1 MVGVIGSLFDIDLEY
16 HSAVLG
22 GVLLTGGDDVVEG
35 VSQTVEGI
43 EDTGSHLAVHV
54 CRRSSIG
61 VILQFTCRLG
71 VDEVGVHDVQPPHN
85 VVFIYVDGV
94 VLIDRTGADLDE
106 VVLLG
111 HERVSS
117 PCEPALHIRTFP
129 AESAHAGNVD
139 GVEGREGS
147 EGEFPVVVGHTGA

>member
-1 MVGVIGSLFDIDLEY
+1 MVGVIGSLLDIDLEY

-35 VSQTVEGI
+35 VSQTVEGV
-43 EDTGSHLAVHV
+43 ENTGSHLAVHV
-54 CRRSSIG
+54 CLGCVFR
-61 VILQFTCRLG
+61 VVLQGTRRLG
-71 VDEVGVHDVQPPHN
+71 VEEVGVHDVQPPHN

-94 VLIDRTGADLDE
+94 VLIDGSCADLDE

-111 HERVSS
+111 HERVS

-139 GVEGREGS
+139 GVECREGS

>member
-1 MVGVIGSLFDIDLEY
+1 MVGVIGSLLDIDLEY

-35 VSQTVEGI
+35 VSQTVEGV
-43 EDTGSHLAVHV
+43 EDTRAHLAVHV
-54 CRRSSIG
+54 CRRSGIG
-61 VILQFTCRLG
+61 VVLQGTRRHG
-71 VDEVGVHDVQPPHN
+71 IDQVGMHDVQTPHN
-85 VVFIYVDGV
+85 VFFIYVDGV

-106 VVLLG
+106 VIILGDEFVASPSIAALLA
-111 HERVSS
+111 RS
-117 PCEPALHIRTFP
+117 FP
-129 AESAHAGNVD
+129 TQTAHAGNVD